1 MLTLKL
7 QIIVA
12 ITIIS
17 ALCIIINMI
26 RRKSLELRYAL
37 SWLTAGIGKGFQLLR
52 YAPCLYEQA
61 SGKL

>member
-37 SWLTAGIGKGFQLLR
+37 SWLTAGIGILILDLFF
-52 YAPCLYEQA
+52 
-61 SGKL
+61 